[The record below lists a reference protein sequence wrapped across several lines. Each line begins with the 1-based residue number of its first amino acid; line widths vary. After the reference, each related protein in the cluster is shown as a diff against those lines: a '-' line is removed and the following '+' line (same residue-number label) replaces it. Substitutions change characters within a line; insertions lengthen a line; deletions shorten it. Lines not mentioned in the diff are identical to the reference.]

1 MPYEWLQENSTA
13 SLVTCQVLY
22 NGYMTFDSSVPREP
36 DQGEELFVSFGNTLE
51 FEHGQPVD
59 AVPDITSLL
68 AWLRDRRLVSG
79 RGLATEAARLRR
91 DPEETARRLERFRH
105 LRQVLHAIAE
115 EVTQNGHPTS
125 DQLRDLNHILRHGLH
140 YHQIERDP
148 DGTRYTFAQVGDRL
162 DQARATIASSLA
174 QFLADDAPSRL
185 RVCANPGCRYL
196 FVDRSPTGRR
206 RWCDMRT
213 CGNQAKVARH
223 RARARDLQQEAAIQ
237 AAEGFP
243 AHLGAG

>member
-1 MPYEWLQENSTA
+1 MTDDWLQGKCIRIG
-13 SLVTCQVLY
+13 VTCQGLY
-22 NGYMTFDSSVPREP
+22 NGYMVLDTTTLPEP
-36 DQGEELFVSFGNTLE
+36 DQAEELFISFGNTLE
-51 FEHGQPVD
+51 YERGEAVD

-68 AWLRDRRLVSG
+68 AWLRERRLISG

-91 DPEETARRLERFRH
+91 DPEETARRVERFHH
-105 LRQVLHAIAE
+105 LRKVLHGIAA
-115 EVTQNGHPTS
+115 EVTDNGHPTS

-185 RVCANPGCRYL
+185 RVCANASCRYL
-196 FVDRSPTGRR
+196 FIDRSPTGRR

-223 RARARDLQQEAAIQ
+223 RARAREQANETAAT
-237 AAEGFP
+237 AS
-243 AHLGAG
+243 

>member
-1 MPYEWLQENSTA
+1 MALDTTA
-13 SLVTCQVLY
+13 L
-22 NGYMTFDSSVPREP
+22 PEP
-36 DQGEELFVSFGNTLE
+36 EQAEELFISFGNTLE
-51 FEHGQPVD
+51 YERGEPVD
-59 AVPDITSLL
+59 AVPDIATLL
-68 AWLRDRRLVSG
+68 GWLRERRLISG
-79 RGLATEAARLRR
+79 RGLATEASRLRR
-91 DPEETARRLERFRH
+91 DPEETARRVERFHH
-105 LRQVLHAIAE
+105 LRKVLHAIAA
-115 EVTQNGHPTS
+115 EVTENGHPST

-140 YHQIERDP
+140 YHQLELDP

-196 FVDRSPTGRR
+196 FIDRSPTGRR

-223 RARARDLQQEAAIQ
+223 RARARDHAHEASTS
-237 AAEGFP
+237 
-243 AHLGAG
+243 AG